1 MSISV
6 QQQAVQGQG
15 ELPDLVRAFDWS
27 TTPLGPIES
36 WSKELLC
43 IVNVMLASPIP
54 TLIYWGE
61 SLTLLYND
69 AARPIASNK
78 HPGALGA
85 SARNVWKE
93 AWHIIG
99 PEVEQVISAGV
110 SVRHEGV
117 LVPLEKE
124 GQLQDMYWNYSY
136 SPIYEE
142 GAIGGALLICQEITA
157 SFLAERNLLASET
170 RADRVL
176 RSIGDAVIVTDAETR
191 ITRMNPVAEALTGWE
206 FEDARGRPLAE
217 IFRIVNELSR
227 KPVESPADKVKR
239 LGTIVG
245 LSNHTILIAKDGS
258 ENQIDDS
265 GAPIIDENGTLTG
278 VVLVFRDVNERRAL
292 EREHETFAV
301 KLSRI
306 LEATNDAI
314 AMLDRQWRFTYLN
327 NRGREILRPTVDV
340 LGKDAWKMFPA
351 MALPDSPY
359 LYHYHRAMD
368 EGIAGEFVTEYPE
381 PLNISIQI
389 MVRPSPDGIIVFFR
403 DITEQKRKD
412 AALIQTEKLAAVG
425 RMASSIAHEINNPLE
440 AVTNLL
446 YIARHATATDEI
458 YPLLDTADQ
467 ELRRVASIVNQTLR
481 FHRQASHPQSVSCL
495 DLFVTVLDLYQSRFK
510 NMGIVVEKRKRANK
524 PIEIYEG
531 DIRQVLNNLVGN
543 AVDAMPRGGRLL
555 VRSREATDWRT
566 GRKGLTLTIADSGT
580 GMDARTQSRIFEAFF
595 TTKGIGGTGLGL
607 WVSAE
612 IAERHHGRLNIRSC
626 QREGRNGTVATLFLP
641 FQPSQKI
648 AS

>member
-6 QQQAVQGQG
+6 QQQVVQSHG

-27 TTPLGPIES
+27 ATSLGPIET

-61 SLTLLYND
+61 DLTLIYND

-85 SARNVWKE
+85 SARDVWKE

-99 PEVEQVISAGV
+99 PEVEQVISTGI

-117 LVPLEKE
+117 LVPLEKD

-157 SFLAERNLLASET
+157 SFLAERSLQASEA
-170 RADRVL
+170 RAARIL
-176 RSIGDAVIVTDAETR
+176 QSIGDAVIVTDAETR
-191 ITRMNPVAEALTGWE
+191 ITRMNPVAQALTGWQ
-206 FEDARGRPLAE
+206 FEEAKGRPLAE
-217 IFRIVNELSR
+217 IFHIVNEATR
-227 KPVESPADKVKR
+227 KPTESPADKVKR

-245 LSNHTILIAKDGS
+245 LANHTILIAKDGT

-265 GAPIIDENGTLTG
+265 GAPITDENGNLTG
-278 VVLVFRDVNERRAL
+278 VVLVFRDVNERRTI
-292 EREHETFAV
+292 EREREILAV
-301 KLSRI
+301 KLDRI
-306 LEATNDAI
+306 LEATTDAVAI
-314 AMLDRQWRFTYLN
+314 LDRQWRFTYLN
-327 NRGREILRPTVDV
+327 NRGREILRPTGDV
-340 LGKDAWKMFPA
+340 LGKDAWKEFPA
-351 MALPDSPY
+351 MVYPDSPY
-359 LYHYHRAMD
+359 VYHYHRAMN
-368 EGIAGEFVTEYPE
+368 EGIGGDFVTEYPA
-381 PLNISIQI
+381 PLNISLRI
-389 MVRPSPDGIIVFFR
+389 MVRPSPDGVIIFFR
-403 DITEQKRKD
+403 DVTEQKRRD

-446 YIARHATATDEI
+446 YIAQHSTTLDDVR
-458 YPLLDTADQ
+458 PLLDTADQ

-481 FHRQASHPQSVSCL
+481 FHRQSSHPQTITCVS
-495 DLFVTVLDLYQSRFK
+495 LFTTVLDLYQSRLR
-510 NMGIVVEKRKRANK
+510 NMGIAVEKRKRANK

-543 AVDAMPRGGRLL
+543 AVDAMPQGGRLL

-566 GRKGLTLTIADSGT
+566 GRKGLTLTVADTGS
-580 GMDARTQSRIFEAFF
+580 GMDAKTQARIFEAFF

-612 IAERHHGRLNIRSC
+612 ITARHQGRLRLRSC
-626 QREGRNGTVATLFLP
+626 QREDRSGTVATLFLP
-641 FQPSQKI
+641 FESSAKLT
-648 AS
+648 

>member
-1 MSISV
+1 MNISI
-6 QQQAVQGQG
+6 QQQVVQGHG

-27 TTPLGPIES
+27 GTSLGPIEA

-61 SLTLLYND
+61 DLTLIYND
-69 AARPIASNK
+69 AARPFASNK
-78 HPGALGA
+78 HPGAIGS
-85 SARNVWKE
+85 SARDVWKE

-99 PEVEQVISAGV
+99 PEIEQVLSTGV
-110 SVRHEGV
+110 SVRRDGV
-117 LVPLEKE
+117 LVAIEQE
-124 GQLQDMYWNYSY
+124 GQLQDIYWNYSY
-136 SPIYEE
+136 SPIYED
-142 GAIGGALLICQEITA
+142 GAIGGVFVIAQDITV
-157 SFLAERNLLASET
+157 SFLAERSLRASEA

-191 ITRMNPVAEALTGWE
+191 ITRMNPVAEALTGWQ
-206 FEDARGRPLAE
+206 FEDARGRPLPA
-217 IFRIVNELSR
+217 IFRIVNEVTR
-227 KPVESPADKVKR
+227 HPVESPADKVKR

-245 LSNHTILIAKDGS
+245 LANHTILIARDGS

-265 GAPIIDENGTLTG
+265 GAPITDENGTLTG

-292 EREHETFAV
+292 EREREILAI
-301 KLSRI
+301 KLDRI
-306 LEATNDAI
+306 LEATTDAVAI
-314 AMLDRQWRFTYLN
+314 LDAKWRFTYLN
-327 NRGREILRPTVDV
+327 TRGREILRPTGEV
-340 LGKDAWKMFPA
+340 LGKDAWKLFPA
-351 MALPDSPY
+351 MVYPDSPY
-359 LYHYHRAMD
+359 IYHYHRAMN
-368 EGIAGEFVTEYPE
+368 EGIGGEFVTEYPE
-381 PLNISIQI
+381 PLNISLQI
-389 MVRPSPDGIIVFFR
+389 MVRPSPDGIIIFFR
-403 DITEQKRKD
+403 DITEQKRID

-425 RMASSIAHEINNPLE
+425 RIASSIAHEINNPLE

-446 YIARHATATDEI
+446 YIARYSTNIDEVR
-458 YPLLDTADQ
+458 PLLDTADQ

-481 FHRQASHPQSVSCL
+481 FHRQSSHPQAISCL
-495 DLFVTVLDLYQSRFK
+495 DLFSTVLDIYHSRLN

-524 PIEIYEG
+524 LIEIYEG

-566 GRKGLTLTIADSGT
+566 GRKGLTLTIADTGT
-580 GMDARTQSRIFEAFF
+580 GMDAQTQSRIFEAFF

-612 IAERHHGRLNIRSC
+612 ITTRHQGRLRLRSS
-626 QREGRNGTVATLFLP
+626 QSEGRNGTVATLFLP
-641 FQPSQKI
+641 FPSSEKI
-648 AS
+648 A

>member
-27 TTPLGPIES
+27 TTSLGPIES

-43 IVNVMLASPIP
+43 IVNVLLASPIP

-85 SARNVWKE
+85 SARDVWKE

-99 PEVEQVISAGV
+99 PEVEQVISTGV

-136 SPIYEE
+136 SPIYKD

-157 SFLAERNLLASET
+157 SFLSERSLRVSEA
-170 RADRVL
+170 RADRIL
-176 RSIGDAVIVTDAETR
+176 KSIGDAVIVTDAETR
-191 ITRMNPVAEALTGWE
+191 IMRMNPVAEALTGWQSE
-206 FEDARGRPLAE
+206 EAKGRPLAE
-217 IFRIVNELSR
+217 IFRIVNEATR
-227 KPVESPADKVKR
+227 QPVESPADKVKR

-245 LSNHTILIAKDGS
+245 LASHTILIAKDGT

-265 GAPIIDENGTLTG
+265 GAPITDENGTLAG
-278 VVLVFRDVNERRAL
+278 VVLVFRDVNERREL
-292 EREHETFAV
+292 EREREILAV
-301 KLSRI
+301 KLDRI
-306 LEATNDAI
+306 LEATTDAVAI
-314 AMLDRQWRFTYLN
+314 LDQQWRFTYLN
-327 NRGREILRPTVDV
+327 SRGRQILRPTGDV
-340 LGKDAWKMFPA
+340 LGKEAWKEFPA
-351 MALPDSPY
+351 MVYPDSPY
-359 LYHYHRAMD
+359 VYHYHRAMS
-368 EGIAGEFVTEYPE
+368 EGIGGEFVTEYPD
-381 PLNISIQI
+381 PLNISLRI
-389 MVRPSPDGIIVFFR
+389 MVRPSPDGIIIFFR

-412 AALIQTEKLAAVG
+412 ALLIQTEKLAAVG

-446 YIARHATATDEI
+446 YIAQRSATMEEVR
-458 YPLLDTADQ
+458 PLLDTADQ

-481 FHRQASHPQSVSCL
+481 FHRQSSYPQSVSCL
-495 DLFVTVLDLYQSRFK
+495 QLFVTVLDIYQSRFK
-510 NMGIVVEKRKRANK
+510 NMGIAVEKRKRANK

-566 GRKGLTLTIADSGT
+566 GRKGLTLTIADTGT
-580 GMDARTQSRIFEAFF
+580 GMNAQTQARIFEAFF

-612 IAERHHGRLNIRSC
+612 ITARHQGRLRLRSC
-626 QREGRNGTVATLFLP
+626 QQEGRTGTVATLFLP
-641 FQPSQKI
+641 FHPSEKI
-648 AS
+648 TS